1 MITYYCDICK
11 QPVRIWYQL
20 NRETRQR
27 PDIEGSPADAIY
39 MTNRSRMIC
48 RDCMDKIEAFV
59 IDLEREATANE

>member
-27 PDIEGSPADAIY
+27 PDDVCVPADLMR
-39 MTNRSRMIC
+39 MTSRSRMIC
-48 RDCMDKIEAFV
+48 RDCMEKIEAFV
-59 IDLEREATANE
+59 IDLQREATANE

>member
-11 QPVRIWYQL
+11 QPVKIWYEL
-20 NRETRQR
+20 NREAHRR
-27 PDIEGSPADAIY
+27 PDIVGVPADVIH

-48 RDCMDKIEAFV
+48 CDCADKIEAFI